1 MDVKEIIKMLNEDR
15 AYELQALSHYM
26 MHHYL
31 ASGPESPPVADLMKD
46 QSIDEMKH
54 AEKLGERI
62 VALGG
67 DPVSKPVPIKGPVK
81 GLEAQI
87 KAALGEEIEAIGRYK
102 GHIKALQEGSEDYT
116 TRRMLEDILAE
127 EEEHKQNLE
136 NLLK

>member
-1 MDVKEIIKMLNEDR
+1 MDVKKIVEMLNEDR
-15 AYELQALSHYM
+15 AYELQAIAHYM

-31 ASGPESPPVADLMKD
+31 AGGPESPPVADLMKD

-54 AEKLGERI
+54 AERLAERI

-67 DPVSKPVPIKGPVK
+67 DPTAKPISIKEPVK

-87 KAALGEEIEAIGRYK
+87 RAALGEEIEAIGRYK
-102 GHIKALQEGSEDYT
+102 RHIKTLQEGSEDYT